1 MESSVPKYKTNKPSS
16 NYNNNFR
23 RPKTQR
29 RARGASSQAMKCFP
43 RDVLREVTSITPTT
57 FRFTR
62 AAVGDLPRREPT
74 VSGVEKLIAR
84 NYVKEDF
91 YVPPPRMQNLA
102 QVRRGRARAI

>member
-62 AAVGDLPRREPT
+62 AAGGALPRREPT
-74 VSGVEKLIAR
+74 VSGVEIFISR
-84 NYVKEDF
+84 NYVKEYF
-91 YVPPPRMQNLA
+91 YVSPPRKQNLSH
-102 QVRRGRARAI
+102 IL